1 MNSNHENECAVT
13 NDPEFISPK
22 IDYAFKQMMNS
33 ETALR
38 NFLSAVLKVPEKE
51 INEIHYVDTHTLKE
65 YEDDKY
71 VVMDVRISLKDKCE
85 IDIEMQMMNFRSWT
99 DRVVYYSSR
108 MLSEQIKKG
117 QGYVELIKCI
127 SISILSFKIFDKCNF
142 PKYYSSYHI
151 REDEDYRIFN
161 DLFEYHIIELP
172 KISEKNFTEAEDDLL
187 LWASFM
193 NSDDKEEMKMLS
205 KKNHGI
211 KAAYDELEALNNDEE
226 RRAIYEA
233 REKAIM
239 DYNVQNPVA
248 REERARSEGKKE
260 GKIEGRKEEKIE
272 IAKKLLR
279 LGATIETVKF
289 ATDLDDLEL
298 KNLVK
303 EINKQ

>member
-1 MNSNHENECAVT
+1 
-13 NDPEFISPK
+13 
-22 IDYAFKQMMNS
+22 
-33 ETALR
+33 
-38 NFLSAVLKVPEKE
+38 
-51 INEIHYVDTHTLKE
+51 
-65 YEDDKY
+65 
-71 VVMDVRISLKDKCE
+71 
-85 IDIEMQMMNFRSWT
+85 
-99 DRVVYYSSR
+99 
-108 MLSEQIKKG
+108 
-117 QGYVELIKCI
+117 
-127 SISILSFKIFDKCNF
+127 
-142 PKYYSSYHI
+142 
-151 REDEDYRIFN
+151 
-161 DLFEYHIIELP
+161 
-172 KISEKNFTEAEDDLL
+172 
-187 LWASFM
+187 
-193 NSDDKEEMKMLS
+193 MLS

-260 GKIEGRKEEKIE
+260 GKIEGKIEGRKEEKIE